1 MSQNEVM
8 VSVIMPVYNAVE
20 YVGHTIQSILD
31 QSYTNFELILVD
43 DGATDGSG
51 AICDQY
57 SQKDPR
63 IHVIHQK
70 NGGICHARNT
80 GLDLA
85 IGKYIA
91 FCDHDDEMLPDCL
104 EKTVSFAEKENLDM
118 VRFSRRHIAYSEL
131 GKVVDCTAINEKEI
145 VTMEAWDSYIYIY
158 PRCSYGVWAGIYK
171 REYLKKNNIRFEES
185 IRYGYE
191 DVNFS
196 VKSCEFIKR
205 VGILPD
211 VLYAW
216 ITRSSISTSRKISL
230 SICRNRLAAVL
241 LWKEKEDNIGDNLGR
256 TIKQTQIR
264 ATTYLEHAMG
274 EICALD
280 IPEKEKK
287 KLYQSVKL
295 ELLDGME
302 PQLER
307 PHTIK
312 SLIKYICVLY
322 DFVWLYG
329 KLQRVL
335 IKRKTINANI

>member
-51 AICDQY
+51 TICDQY
-57 SQKDPR
+57 SRNDSR
-63 IHVIHQK
+63 IRVIHQK

-91 FCDHDDEMLPDCL
+91 FCDHDDEMLPECL

-131 GKVVDCTAINEKEI
+131 QAVVDYTVITEKEI
-145 VTMEAWDSYIYIY
+145 VEVDNWESFIYVFQKSY
-158 PRCSYGVWAGIYK
+158 YGVWTGIY
-171 REYLKKNNIRFEES
+171 RRDFLQKNGIKFEEV
-185 IRYGYE
+185 IRYAYE
-191 DVNFS
+191 DTNFLVRS
-196 VKSCEFIKR
+196 FEFVKR

-211 VLYAW
+211 ILYVW
-216 ITRSSISTSRKISL
+216 ITRTSISTSRKTSL
-230 SICRNRLAAVL
+230 PICQNRLSAIS
-241 LWKEKEDNIGDNLGR
+241 LWKEKEDNIGDILGR
-256 TIKQTQIR
+256 TIKQAQTR

-280 IPEKEKK
+280 MPEKEKK
-287 KLYQSVKL
+287 KLYQSFKL
-295 ELLDGME
+295 ELLDGMK
-302 PQLER
+302 PQLEN

-312 SLIKYICVLY
+312 SLIKYICTLY

-329 KLQRVL
+329 KLQKIL